1 MPNSQETPKGRK
13 KPKQAT
19 PRPDGFVASSDVT
32 VLMERENSAAGSA
45 CKEYLCLTAIGQNRW
60 RLFTGL
66 LDPQLE
72 TADFQALPDGAAEFS
87 WDDLS
92 PARKYCREMGWARAE
107 GFKDAWAK
115 LELVVLPAVRIVM
128 REKGGPVVE
137 LNGSALA
144 MHPDA
149 LVTFLQ
155 DASML
160 AEEEA
165 ANVEQRALENP
176 PEEG

>member
-1 MPNSQETPKGRK
+1 MTNNRRK
-13 KPKQAT
+13 PASRKRSENVAT
-19 PRPDGFVASSDVT
+19 GAEDFVAPSAVT
-32 VLMERENSAAGSA
+32 TLMERENSAVASA
-45 CKEYLCLTAIGQNRW
+45 WTEYLCLPPLGRGRW

-66 LDPQLE
+66 LDPE
-72 TADFQALPDGAAEFS
+72 GGTEDFQALPDGGPEFN
-87 WDDLS
+87 WADLS
-92 PARKYCREMGWARAE
+92 PARKYCREMDWARAE